1 MATSPKAS
9 NLADRMK
16 RKSTSGAAAGDSA
29 ANSSVSSS
37 FKDAPEE
44 YPKRLTLDL
53 TEEQHRKLKVYAV
66 TNGTTMNKLL
76 RDFVD
81 SL

>member
-1 MATSPKAS
+1 MQRPAP
-9 NLADRMK
+9 
-16 RKSTSGAAAGDSA
+16 AAQAEKPA
-29 ANSSVSSS
+29 ASVSGS

-53 TEEQHRKLKVYAV
+53 TEEQHRKLKVYAI
-66 TNGTTMNKLL
+66 TNGTSMNKLL
-76 RDFVD
+76 REYID

>member
-1 MATSPKAS
+1 
-9 NLADRMK
+9 MK
-16 RKSTSGAAAGDSA
+16 RPPAAPP
-29 ANSSVSSS
+29 ANAPTASVSGS
-37 FKDAPEE
+37 FKEAPEE

-76 RDFVD
+76 RDYID
-81 SL
+81 QL